1 MELEGKRI
9 LITGANRGLGRA
21 LALACAEAGAGEI
34 VAGARR
40 PGELETLTTATAV
53 GARAKLTPLRLDVT
67 SDEDVS
73 AAAASVRV
81 DVLVNNAGVA
91 VHGGVLKADMEEI
104 RREIEINYLGALR
117 VVRAFAPAM
126 VEHGDGLIVNV
137 ASVLGKVS
145 APALG
150 TYCATKAALLSLTQ
164 SLRGDLAGSG
174 VRVIAVLP
182 GTIDTDMSRDF
193 GGEKMTPGQA
203 AREIV
208 EAIRSEQTETPVG
221 DGARGV
227 FAGLSA
233 DPAGTEKAFAQFR
246 S

>member
-1 MELEGKRI
+1 MEIEGKRI

-40 PGELETLTTATAV
+40 PEELGTLTDSV
-53 GARAKLTPLRLDVT
+53 GARAKLTPVRLDVT
-67 SDEDVS
+67 SEEDVS

-91 VHGGVLKADMEEI
+91 VYGGVLKAGMEEI

-117 VVRAFAPAM
+117 MVRAFAPAM

-137 ASVLGKVS
+137 ASILGKVI
-145 APALG
+145 APVVG
-150 TYCATKAALLSLTQ
+150 TYCATKAALLSLSQ

-182 GTIDTDMSRDF
+182 GTIDTDMTRGF
-193 GGEKMTPGQA
+193 GGEKMTAEQA
-203 AREIV
+203 AREIIA
-208 EAIRSEQTETPVG
+208 AIRSEQTETPIG
-221 DGARGV
+221 EDARGV
-227 FAGLSA
+227 LAGLSA
-233 DPAGTEKAFAQFR
+233 DPSGMEKTFAQFR

>member
-1 MELEGKRI
+1 MEIEGKRI

-21 LALACAEAGAGEI
+21 LAVACAEAGASEV

-40 PGELETLTTATAV
+40 PEELESLAGFV
-53 GARAKLTPLRLDVT
+53 GARAKITPVRLDVT

-73 AAAASVRV
+73 AAAASGRV

-91 VHGGVLKADMEEI
+91 VYGGVLKAGMEEI

-117 VVRAFAPAM
+117 MVRAFAPAM
-126 VEHGDGLIVNV
+126 VEQGDGLIVNV
-137 ASVLGKVS
+137 ASILGKVS
-145 APALG
+145 APVYG
-150 TYCATKAALLSLTQ
+150 TYCATKAALLSLSQ

-182 GTIDTDMSRDF
+182 GTIDTDMSRGF
-193 GGEKMTPGQA
+193 QGEKMTPEQA
-203 AREIV
+203 ARAII
-208 EAIRSEQTETPVG
+208 EAIRSEKTEAPIG
-221 DGARGV
+221 EGARGV
-227 FAGLSA
+227 LAGLSA
-233 DPAGTEKAFAQFR
+233 DPSGTEKAFAQFR

>member
-1 MELEGKRI
+1 MEIEGKRI

-21 LALACAEAGAGEI
+21 LALACIEAGAGEV
-34 VAGARR
+34 VACARR
-40 PGELETLTTATAV
+40 PEELEALVNSA

-73 AAAASVRV
+73 AAAASGRV
-81 DVLVNNAGVA
+81 DVLVNSAGVA
-91 VHGGVLKADMEEI
+91 VYGGVLKAAMEEI
-104 RREIEINYLGALR
+104 RREMETNYIGLLR

-150 TYCATKAALLSLTQ
+150 SYCATKAALLSLSQ

-182 GTIDTDMSRDF
+182 ATIDTDMSRSF
-193 GGEKMTPGQA
+193 GGEKMTAEQA

-208 EAIRSEQTETPVG
+208 GAIRSEKTEAPIG
-221 DGARGV
+221 EGARGV
-227 FAGLSA
+227 LAGLSA
-233 DPAGTEKAFAQFR
+233 DPVGTEKAFAQFR

>member
-1 MELEGKRI
+1 KRI

-21 LALACAEAGAGEI
+21 LAVACAEAGAGEI

-40 PGELETLTTATAV
+40 PEELELLVNSA
-53 GARAKLTPLRLDVT
+53 GARAKITPVRLDIT

-73 AAAASVRV
+73 AAAASGRV

-91 VHGGVLKADMEEI
+91 VYGGVLKAGMEEI
-104 RREIEINYLGALR
+104 RREVEINYLGALR
-117 VVRAFAPAM
+117 AVRAFAPAM

-137 ASVLGKVS
+137 ASILGKVS

-150 TYCATKAALLSLTQ
+150 TYCATKAALLSLSQ
-164 SLRGDLAGSG
+164 ALRGDLAGSG

-182 GTIDTDMSRDF
+182 GTIDTDMSRGF
-193 GGEKMTPGQA
+193 EGEKMTPEQA

-208 EAIRSEQTETPVG
+208 EAIRSEKAEAPIG
-221 DGARGV
+221 EGARGV
-227 FAGLSA
+227 LAGLGA
-233 DPAGTEKAFAQFR
+233 DPSGMEKAFAQFR

>member
-1 MELEGKRI
+1 MEIEGKRV

-21 LALACAEAGAGEI
+21 LAVACAESGAGEI

-40 PGELETLTTATAV
+40 PEELEKLVTSV
-53 GARAKLTPLRLDVT
+53 GTRAKVTPVRLDVT
-67 SDEDVS
+67 SDEDVR
-73 AAAASVRV
+73 AAAALGRV
-81 DVLVNNAGVA
+81 DVLINSAGVA
-91 VHGGVLKADMEEI
+91 VFGGVLKAEI
-104 RREIEINYLGALR
+104 EDVRREIEINYLGVLR
-117 VVRAFAPAM
+117 MIRAFAPAM
-126 VEHGDGLIVNV
+126 AAHGDGLIANV

-150 TYCATKAALLSLTQ
+150 TYCATKAALLSLSQ
-164 SLRGDLAGSG
+164 SLRGDLADSG

-182 GTIDTDMSRDF
+182 ATIDTDMSRDF
-193 GGEKMTPGQA
+193 GGEKMTAEQA

-208 EAIRSEQTETPVG
+208 EAIRQETVEAAIG

-227 FAGLSA
+227 LAGLSA
-233 DPAGTEKAFAQFR
+233 DPTGTEKAFAQFK

>member
-21 LALACAEAGAGEI
+21 LVLACAEAGAGEV

-40 PGELETLTTATAV
+40 PEELETLTTAV

-67 SDEDVS
+67 SDEDES
-73 AAAASVRV
+73 AAAASGRV

-91 VHGGVLKADMEEI
+91 VYGGVLKAEIEEI
-104 RREIEINYLGALR
+104 RHEIEINYLGALR
-117 VVRAFAPAM
+117 MVRAFAPAM

-182 GTIDTDMSRDF
+182 GTIDTDMSRRF
-193 GGEKMTPGQA
+193 GGEKMTAEQA

-208 EAIRSEQTETPVG
+208 EAMRSEKTETPIG
-221 DGARGV
+221 EGARGV

-233 DPAGTEKAFAQFR
+233 DPAGMEKAFAQFR

>member
-1 MELEGKRI
+1 MEIEGKRI

-21 LALACAEAGAGEI
+21 LAVACAEAGAGEI

-40 PGELETLTTATAV
+40 PEELEALAGSV
-53 GARAKLTPLRLDVT
+53 GPRAKLTPVRLDVT

-73 AAAASVRV
+73 AAAASGRV

-91 VHGGVLKADMEEI
+91 VYGGILKAGMEEI
-104 RREIEINYLGALR
+104 RREVEINYLGQLR

-137 ASVLGKVS
+137 ASILGRVS

-150 TYCATKAALLSLTQ
+150 TYCATKAALLSLSQ

-174 VRVIAVLP
+174 VRVVAVLP
-182 GTIDTDMSRDF
+182 GTIDTDMSRGF
-193 GGEKMTPGQA
+193 EGEKMTPEQA
-203 AREIV
+203 AREIIN
-208 EAIRSEQTETPVG
+208 AIREEKTEAPIG
-221 DGARGV
+221 EGARGV
-227 FAGLSA
+227 LAGLSA
-233 DPAGTEKAFAQFR
+233 DPSGMEKAFAQFR

>member
-1 MELEGKRI
+1 MEIAGKI
-9 LITGANRGLGRA
+9 VLITGANRGLGRA
-21 LALACAEAGAGEI
+21 LALACAEAGAGE
-34 VAGARR
+34 VLACARR
-40 PGELETLTTATAV
+40 TEELETLVNSA
-53 GARAKLTPLRLDVT
+53 GARAKLTPMRLDVT

-73 AAAASVRV
+73 AASASGRV

-91 VHGGVLKADMEEI
+91 VYGGVLKAGMEEI
-104 RREIEINYLGALR
+104 RREIEINYIGLLR

-137 ASVLGKVS
+137 ASVMGKVS

-150 TYCATKAALLSLTQ
+150 TYCATKAALLSLSQ

-182 GTIDTDMSRDF
+182 ATIDTDMSRGFD
-193 GGEKMTPGQA
+193 GEKMMPEQA

-208 EAIRSEQTETPVG
+208 EAIRSEKTEAPIG
-221 DGARGV
+221 EGARGV
-227 FAGLSA
+227 LAGLSA
-233 DPAGTEKAFAQFR
+233 DPEATEKSFAQFR

>member
-1 MELEGKRI
+1 MEIEGKRI

-21 LALACAEAGAGEI
+21 LALACAEGGAGEI

-40 PGELETLTTATAV
+40 TEELETLIESV
-53 GARAKLTPLRLDVT
+53 GGRAKLTPVRLDVT

-73 AAAASVRV
+73 AAAASGRV
-81 DVLVNNAGVA
+81 DVLINSAGVA
-91 VHGGVLKADMEEI
+91 VYGGVLKAGMEDI

-126 VEHGDGLIVNV
+126 VEHGGGLIVNV
-137 ASVLGKVS
+137 GSILGKVS

-150 TYCATKAALLSLTQ
+150 TYCATKAALLSLSQ

-174 VRVIAVLP
+174 VRVVAVLP
-182 GTIDTDMSRDF
+182 ATIDTDMSRDF
-193 GGEKMTPGQA
+193 GGEKMTAEQA

-208 EAIRSEQTETPVG
+208 AAMREEKTEAPIGE
-221 DGARGV
+221 GARGV
-227 FAGLSA
+227 LAGLSA

>member
-1 MELEGKRI
+1 MEIEGKRI

-21 LALACAEAGAGEI
+21 LAVACAEAGAGEI

-40 PGELETLTTATAV
+40 PEELESLVNSV
-53 GARAKLTPLRLDVT
+53 GARAKITPVRLDVT

-73 AAAASVRV
+73 TASASGRV

-91 VHGGVLKADMEEI
+91 VYGGVLKAGMEEI
-104 RREIEINYLGALR
+104 RREVEINYLGALR

-137 ASVLGKVS
+137 ASILGKVS
-145 APALG
+145 APVFG
-150 TYCATKAALLSLTQ
+150 TYCATKAALLSLSQ

-182 GTIDTDMSRDF
+182 GTIDTDMSRGF
-193 GGEKMTPGQA
+193 EGEKMTPEQA

-208 EAIRSEQTETPVG
+208 EAIRSEKTEAPIG
-221 DGARGV
+221 EGARGV
-227 FAGLSA
+227 LAGLSA
-233 DPAGTEKAFAQFR
+233 DPSGMEKAFAQFR